1 MALSA
6 PVVGFDLDMTLIDSR
21 PGIGA
26 VYDALAAETGV
37 EIDTALVTSR
47 LGPPLP
53 VELANW
59 FPASEVPGMVA
70 RYRELYPS
78 LAIVPSVALRG
89 AAEALAAVR
98 ALAGSTVVV
107 TSKFAPN
114 AWLHVEHLDLPVDD
128 LVGDVYAA
136 GKGPALAERGA
147 VVYVGDHTADIAAAR
162 AAGTG
167 TAGAAGVVAVAVATG
182 PFGTDALR
190 RAGADVVL
198 DDLRAFPEWLRAHVA
213 ERG

>member
-1 MALSA
+1 MPLTP

-37 EIDTALVTSR
+37 AIDTALVTSR
-47 LGPPLP
+47 LGPPLS

-59 FPASEVPGMVA
+59 FPAERVPAMVD
-70 RYRELYPS
+70 RYRGLYAS
-78 LAIVPSVALRG
+78 LAIGPSAALPG
-89 AAEALAAVR
+89 AVSALEAVHSHG
-98 ALAGSTVVV
+98 GSTVVV
-107 TSKFAPN
+107 TSKIARS
-114 AWLHVEHLDLPVDD
+114 AWLHVEHLGLAVDD

-136 GKGPALAERGA
+136 AKGPALAERGA

-162 AAGTG
+162 AAGT
-167 TAGAAGVVAVAVATG
+167 VSVAVATG
-182 PFGTDALR
+182 PFPADALR

-198 DDLRAFPEWLRAHVA
+198 DDLRAFPTWFADFSRPREP
-213 ERG
+213 RGPRGS